1 MPSFENSKT
10 VMPARRRLNVPPE
23 RTTASRRAAEPF
35 SAMTSRRTDVYPDCY
50 LKGHP
55 RAALPSW
62 KDGFRLD
69 LDEDL
74 GAHQPPDLDHR
85 RRRTDVAEGLRVRPP
100 DLLPVVDVH
109 HVHPRADHVPKAQ
122 TGGGQGRFD
131 VPEGLRRLRIRIPEA
146 YDVPLRV
153 RGGGPRGPHGATDA
167 DGAGVSDDRLPARPA
182 RDVLPVHEETTS
194 RSETRP
200 GTRIR
205 RPTQIGFGRVRSG
218 SGTGASGAGA
228 TVSLAAFALAALAA
242 FAARAFAFR
251 ALARAFTFFSF
262 SRSAFAAAFAIFFGH
277 CMFTQRTQGGRP
289 RVITRMIG
297 FPHASHRSS
306 VVSMSP
312 RWGSG
317 CVLSHSGYR
326 VQPRN
331 RFPPRLWRMNRFP
344 PSSGHWPTKLCTWS
358 ALVISA
364 PTSSAFSTR
373 TASTSSSRDCD
384 SRITSAFVRTP
395 RAISSMSFSR
405 CAVISGSVIFFA
417 WSSSAATSA
426 RPGSVG

>member
-100 DLLPVVDVH
+100 DLLPV
-109 HVHPRADHVPKAQ
+109 
-122 TGGGQGRFD
+122 
-131 VPEGLRRLRIRIPEA
+131 
-146 YDVPLRV
+146 
-153 RGGGPRGPHGATDA
+153 
-167 DGAGVSDDRLPARPA
+167 
-182 RDVLPVHEETTS
+182 HEETTS

-205 RPTQIGFGRVRSG
+205 RPAQIGFGRVRSG

-228 TVSLAAFALAALAA
+228 TLSLAAFALAALAA

-289 RVITRMIG
+289 RVITR
-297 FPHASHRSS
+297 
-306 VVSMSP
+306 
-312 RWGSG
+312 
-317 CVLSHSGYR
+317 
-326 VQPRN
+326 
-331 RFPPRLWRMNRFP
+331 
-344 PSSGHWPTKLCTWS
+344 
-358 ALVISA
+358 
-364 PTSSAFSTR
+364 
-373 TASTSSSRDCD
+373 
-384 SRITSAFVRTP
+384 
-395 RAISSMSFSR
+395 
-405 CAVISGSVIFFA
+405 
-417 WSSSAATSA
+417 
-426 RPGSVG
+426 